1 LAPYASF
8 RKCDFQTHSPRDPN
22 WQGPRPPGLGD
33 SLNGNVASADDVYA
47 ARMAWAK
54 DFVDACVK
62 KELRAVAITD
72 HHDMVMVKYVLD
84 EIAQRISNGA
94 DPDLWIF
101 PGMELTLQD
110 GMQCLVLFDSE
121 LPQALWQQAQA
132 VLGIDISADFMS
144 ATTGPVQQLNFPY
157 DEIASRLD
165 PVEKLHGRYIVLP
178 NVSQGGQY
186 TVVSQAK
193 YKRFREMPY
202 IGGYLDAGQTL
213 LTCSSTHRKRLSGE
227 DPVWGDR
234 FIYPLPTSDSRN
246 ATFGTLGSNNCWI
259 KLSAPS
265 AESVRQAFL
274 AWQSRI
280 RIERPTLPSVVIK
293 SISAR
298 GANPMANVSLTFSPE
313 LNSIIGGRGSGKST
327 LLEYVAFG
335 LGRSS
340 YDLKTDS
347 YSGEQR
353 LTSLVADTIVAANAE
368 IKLVINQDGADF
380 VILRGANTGYQPE
393 ITYPNGKKETLN
405 AKEIRALFPAY
416 IYRQGELSE
425 MGAAKDGV
433 KLTDLLGLVEASFKQ
448 EADQTEKK
456 INSAKTKLSE
466 AYRQLIHLWEIQA
479 SKSGAENRINALRAR
494 ITALQSTLPKLNEA
508 DEAVVAKHTQL
519 LEASEE
525 VTRVVDDT
533 ESTLSIIDEL
543 DTLSQAAKPFKLLTD
558 DPQLIAVKE
567 SFEGIRTQA
576 QETVKKLKADL
587 ISKQKS
593 LLKSQE
599 EWNSFVAQ
607 HQRKRDAILDK
618 IGAQKLVAKQVAEL
632 QTVLA
637 TETTKLQQLDRN
649 ITAIGDPSASIR
661 VARDELK
668 TLIESHVESAK
679 RWSAR
684 IEELSDKIVEVDLRE
699 SGNLSEINDALD
711 LLAQKTR
718 SQEAI
723 RHRRFADLAAREGAW
738 AALNKIASEVSNLLK
753 WKIEGGTDLKS
764 RPSIEATSTILGD
777 GENISKALIE
787 QVEPKRLFALV
798 EAAPRISVGFKYNS
812 VSGPIAFEKASEG
825 QRATVLLMMLLKQGG
840 GPLLIDQPEGDL
852 DNSVIT
858 KIVASLHNIKHLR
871 QIIFASHNANL
882 VVNGASELVAIMN
895 NDDQG
900 HRIVE
905 FNGAIDDHNICNSIT
920 SNMEGGKEAF
930 RDRQRKY
937 GF

>member
-8 RKCDFQTHSPRDPN
+8 RKCDFQIHSPRDPN

-33 SLNGNVASADDVYA
+33 SLNGKAASADDVYE
-47 ARMAWAK
+47 ARKAWAK

-72 HHDMVMVKYVLD
+72 HHDMVMAKYVLE
-84 EIAQRISNGA
+84 EIAQRNANGT

-110 GMQCLVLFDSE
+110 GVQCLVLFDAE
-121 LPQALWQQAQA
+121 LPQALWQQAQGA
-132 VLGIDISADFMS
+132 LGIDIATDFLS
-144 ATTGPVQQLNFPY
+144 ATTGPVQQLDFPY

-165 PVEKLHGRYIVLP
+165 VEKLRGRYIVLP

-193 YKRFREMPY
+193 HKRFREMPY
-202 IGGYLDAGQTL
+202 VGGYLDAGQTL
-213 LTCSSTHRKRLSGE
+213 LTCNSTHKKRLSGE

-259 KLSAPS
+259 KLSAPT

-280 RIERPTLPSVVIK
+280 RIEKPILPSVVVK
-293 SISAR
+293 SISVR
-298 GANPMANVSLTFSPE
+298 GANPMVNVSLTFSPE
-313 LNSIIGGRGSGKST
+313 LNSTIGGRGSGKST

-340 YDLKTDS
+340 LDLQTAS

-353 LTSLVADTIVAANAE
+353 LTSLVADTVIAANAE
-368 IKLVINQDGADF
+368 IKLVINQDGANF
-380 VILRGANTGYQPE
+380 VILRSANTGYQPE
-393 ITYPNGKKETLN
+393 ITYPNGKKEILS

-456 INSAKTKLSE
+456 IDSARTQLSD
-466 AYRQLIHLWEIQA
+466 AYRQLIRLWELQA
-479 SKSGAENRINALRAR
+479 SKSGAENRINAFRAR
-494 ITALQSTLPKLNEA
+494 ITALQSTLPKLSDA
-508 DEAVVAKHTQL
+508 DEAVIAKHTRL

-525 VTRVVDDT
+525 VTRAVDDT
-533 ESTLSIIDEL
+533 DSMLSIVDEL
-543 DTLSQAAKPFKLLTD
+543 AALALAAKPFKLLTD
-558 DPQLIAVKE
+558 DPQLAAVKE
-567 SFEGIRTQA
+567 GFESIRTQA
-576 QETVKKLKADL
+576 QDTVKKLTADL
-587 ISKQKS
+587 RGKQKS
-593 LLKSQE
+593 LLKSQK

-607 HQRKRDAILDK
+607 HQKKRDAILEK

-632 QTVLA
+632 QASLA
-637 TETTKLQQLDRN
+637 TETTKLQQLERN
-649 ITAIGDPSASIR
+649 IIAIGDPSASIR
-661 VARDELK
+661 ESRDELK
-668 TLIESHVESAK
+668 ALVESHVEAAK

-684 IEELSDKIVEVDLRE
+684 IEELSDKIVEVELRE
-699 SGNLSEINDALD
+699 SGNLSEINDAID
-711 LLAQKTR
+711 ILAQKTR

-723 RHRRFADLAAREGAW
+723 RHRRFAELAAREGAW
-738 AALNKIASEVSNLLK
+738 IALDRIASEVSNLLR
-753 WKIEGGTDLKS
+753 WKIEGGTDVKS
-764 RPSIEATSTILGD
+764 RPSIETPSTILGD
-777 GENISKALIE
+777 GENITKALIE

-798 EAAPRISVGFKYNS
+798 EAAPRISVAFKYNS

-858 KIVASLHNIKHLR
+858 KVVASLHDIKHLR
-871 QIIFASHNANL
+871 QLIFASHNANL
-882 VVNGASELVAIMN
+882 VVNGASEQVAVMN

-905 FNGAIDDHNICNSIT
+905 FDGAIDDHNICNSIT
-920 SNMEGGKEAF
+920 SNMEGGKDAF